1 MECADLKRHLN
12 TCNVQNLLRSLLISN
27 VISIVATTTSRV
39 RNRVR
44 VRGYGLRLGVR
55 VRVGLGLVWVRV
67 RGLVG

>member
-1 MECADLKRHLN
+1 MESADLKRHLN
-12 TCNVQNLLRSLLISN
+12 TCNVQNILRSLLISN

-39 RNRVR
+39 RNRVT

-55 VRVGLGLVWVRV
+55 VRVGLVWV